1 MKKLFLPS
9 LLVFIVYYTIID
21 KPTQNK
27 IEEKIISY
35 TQEDTSV
42 VEESET
48 EVKVTPKKEVST
60 GGGSIKKDR
69 SPEVTN
75 YFNEVVMNTEFG
87 GPRKTAY
94 TWKKDMLI
102 YVDGEKPEYLMDE
115 LKRIVGELNDIINP
129 IELKIVSSPAESN
142 YTIYI
147 GSHVDFKNKYKLL
160 EPQLLERNWGYFELY
175 NNSGVMYID
184 TYRNGDKTSYKH
196 LLREELTQSLGLFN
210 DSYKYPESIFYQGW
224 TTTTE
229 FAPIDREIID
239 MLYNN

>member
-48 EVKVTPKKEVST
+48 EVKSTPKKEVST
-60 GGGSIKKDR
+60 GGGSIKKGR
-69 SPEVTN
+69 SPEVTD

-175 NNSGVMYID
+175 YNS
-184 TYRNGDKTSYKH
+184 
-196 LLREELTQSLGLFN
+196 
-210 DSYKYPESIFYQGW
+210 
-224 TTTTE
+224 
-229 FAPIDREIID
+229 
-239 MLYNN
+239 